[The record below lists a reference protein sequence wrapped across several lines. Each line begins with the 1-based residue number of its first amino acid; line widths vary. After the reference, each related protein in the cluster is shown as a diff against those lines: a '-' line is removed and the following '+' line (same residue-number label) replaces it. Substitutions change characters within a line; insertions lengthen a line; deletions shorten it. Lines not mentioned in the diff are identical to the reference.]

1 MTFTWLVPEDNLQ
14 KAKSILF
21 RENDR
26 KLINDTFQKN
36 LKYYNNELLKIY
48 SFLNETLQ
56 ECEVLD
62 VDETM
67 SYYHS
72 FVSDNSHKIKVPRAI
87 YYEGKLIAI
96 GDMAELIK
104 KAIEKG
110 ELNENNI
117 KKSLLPIFIDSYITD
132 STLTGGI
139 NR

>member
-1 MTFTWLVPEDNLQ
+1 
-14 KAKSILF
+14 
-21 RENDR
+21 
-26 KLINDTFQKN
+26 
-36 LKYYNNELLKIY
+36 
-48 SFLNETLQ
+48 
-56 ECEVLD
+56 D

-87 YYEGKLIAI
+87 YYEGKLIVI
-96 GDMAELIK
+96 GDMPELIK

-139 NR
+139 NPQIGEDYIKTYLEFPRFFSSRNDG